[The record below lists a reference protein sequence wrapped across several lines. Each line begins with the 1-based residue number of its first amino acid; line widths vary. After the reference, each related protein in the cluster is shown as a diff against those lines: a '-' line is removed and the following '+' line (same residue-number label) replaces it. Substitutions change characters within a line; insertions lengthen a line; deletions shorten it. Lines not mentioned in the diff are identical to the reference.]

1 LSLRVEPI
9 ADLVV
14 TSCRF
19 TARKRAGHTLKTRV
33 TACKS
38 LYLLG
43 FYPTPSLTAKAGIR
57 YAGPVRINLNSRG
70 TTASQPPCR
79 LARVVGL
86 TVVAAALAAPLGA
99 AVAAPQSVRQPA
111 LRPVD
116 DQGLL
121 DSMASSVA
129 NKSSQLIT
137 QVRDGAS
144 GLVDSAMNFL
154 GVRYKLGGN
163 SAETGF
169 DCSGFTR
176 YVFENSLGRV
186 LPHRADEQANAPE
199 LAKVD
204 KKDLKPG
211 DLVFFDTMRR
221 TFSHVGIYLGDG
233 KFIHSPRTGET
244 IRIEDINIS
253 YWARHF
259 TGGRRVPELADAG
272 GTPTAAGN
280 SMLASLGARLG
291 VGGGG
296 NTASVV
302 VPVASPAAL
311 QAASLN
317 PSGLRAGSTLPSLPA
332 AAPTS
337 LGPSHEPFVR
347 QMTER

>member
-1 LSLRVEPI
+1 MS
-9 ADLVV
+9 
-14 TSCRF
+14 
-19 TARKRAGHTLKTRV
+19 
-33 TACKS
+33 
-38 LYLLG
+38 
-43 FYPTPSLTAKAGIR
+43 
-57 YAGPVRINLNSRG
+57 
-70 TTASQPPCR
+70 
-79 LARVVGL
+79 
-86 TVVAAALAAPLGA
+86 AALWAPLGSA
-99 AVAAPQSVRQPA
+99 LAAPQSVRQPA
-111 LRPVD
+111 MRPVD

-121 DSMASSVA
+121 DTVASSVA
-129 NKSSQLIT
+129 TRSSQLIT

-163 SAETGF
+163 TAETGF

-233 KFIHSPRTGET
+233 KFIHSPRTGESV
-244 IRIEDINIS
+244 RIEDINIS

-259 TGGRRVPELADAG
+259 TGGRRVPELADGAG
-272 GTPTAAGN
+272 APALAGS
-280 SMLASLGARLG
+280 SMLASLTARLS
-291 VGGGG
+291 GGGLASG
-296 NTASVV
+296 GSGGASVV
-302 VPVASPAAL
+302 TPASAGPTAL
-311 QAASLN
+311 AASLN
-317 PSGLRAGSTLPSLPA
+317 PSGLRLGSTLPTLPA

-337 LGPSHEPFVR
+337 LGPAHAPFAR
-347 QMTER
+347 QVAER